1 MSQSTIGVFLPFLAN
16 IPKYRPPGGFKKLK
30 RYVRKAF
37 SKQDTNGSMMLGTVK
52 KIDIVLKEKKANTTP
67 SCVSETNMDCDVDC
81 EDTTY
86 GNTKLNVSVGASKA
100 FMVASAYIRFV
111 PSNSASAKERID
123 HINSAEGLKFVH
135 NESKELHWNIFR
147 QKKDLEKT
155 NTENEVK
162 NENDNEPKTA
172 VYQVTC
178 PKCEH
183 DFVQKMSAEY
193 AEEIEDMFDRLSCND
208 GPAKKRIRR

>member
-37 SKQDTNGSMMLGTVK
+37 SKQDTNGSMILGTVK
-52 KIDIVLKEKKANTTP
+52 KIDIVLKEKKASGNST
-67 SCVSETNMDCDVDC
+67 SNMDCDVDC

-86 GNTKLNVSVGASKA
+86 GNTKLSVGASNSNKA

-123 HINSAEGLKFVH
+123 RINTAEGLKFIH
-135 NESKELHWNIFR
+135 NESKDLHWNIFR

-155 NTENEVK
+155 K
-162 NENDNEPKTA
+162 NENENESNITIA
-172 VYQVTC
+172 QCQVKC

-183 DFVQKMSAEY
+183 DFIKDLSAEY
-193 AEEIEDMFDRLSCND
+193 TEEIEDMFDRLSCND

>member
-37 SKQDTNGSMMLGTVK
+37 SKQDPNGSMMLGTVK
-52 KIDIVLKEKKANTTP
+52 KIDIVLKDKKVNNTST
-67 SCVSETNMDCDVDC
+67 SNMDCDGDC

-86 GNTKLNVSVGASKA
+86 GNTKLNVSVGARKA

-123 HINSAEGLKFVH
+123 RINSAEGLKFVH
-135 NESKELHWNIFR
+135 NESKDLHWNIFR

-155 NTENEVK
+155 NT
-162 NENDNEPKTA
+162 ENDNEPKTA